1 MKHCDYYK
9 LVYCARQNVDHI
21 LCRSLGLLVVV
32 SLPCFCS
39 LFTQKPQLRDHSSPW
54 LAVVIRYVLPLTVN
68 AVCNMLMMQKLHAV
82 EHIRPS
88 PPPSPATASAC
99 RTTWRNRRANSA
111 VTPHRLT
118 TKQQFLYFMTLTSR
132 ILTCTVLGALALFV
146 LVSFSGY
153 VC

>member
-1 MKHCDYYK
+1 MKHCEYYK

-21 LCRSLGLLVVV
+21 LCRSLGLFVV

-39 LFTQKPQLRDHSSPW
+39 LFTTETTVTRSLQSVACRCYTLR
-54 LAVVIRYVLPLTVN
+54 LTIDGECSVQY
-68 AVCNMLMMQKLHAV
+68 ADDAKIARCGTYTSIAT
-82 EHIRPS
+82 
-88 PPPSPATASAC
+88 PSPATASAC